1 MGGGLCSS
9 DQLIQ
14 PLGIG
19 RSDGTQATLCHLQ
32 GGWSVMSTAFEM
44 SLQGQA
50 EHHLH
55 ALWVILMAAKMA
67 EAEPLRL
74 KAHPWRIEGMDW

>member
-1 MGGGLCSS
+1 MGKGLCSS

-32 GGWSVMSTAFEM
+32 SGGGVISTAFEM

-74 KAHPWRIEGMDW
+74 KAHPRRIEGMNR